1 MENSLSFAP
10 LAPWPV
16 IATLGALSLVLVGF
30 ALWRGLVGWWLRGF
44 ALLVLLFALAD
55 PSWKQEDRDYLP
67 DIVFVVTDRTAS
79 QDIDI
84 RPEQLAD
91 LVPELEAEL
100 RALSDRPGEAPIE
113 LRQLQVRDSAGEG
126 SHELGTRVLS
136 ALATAAAEVSD
147 DRIAAAILLTDGQIH
162 DPEVL
167 NSFPAPVHVILT
179 GRADEW
185 DRRLVM
191 ETAPAFAIVGEAVE
205 LQLRVE
211 ALGLPPADLPALTPL
226 LISVNGDDPVVMQ
239 VETGV
244 TVTVPLELA
253 RGGLNVLQLT
263 VPDAPGELT
272 ARNNSAIVTINGIRD
287 RLRVLLVSGEPYAG
301 ERTWRNILKSDPA
314 VDLVHF
320 TILRPPEK
328 QDGVPVFELSLIAF
342 PTRELFMDKVD
353 EFDLIIFDR
362 YRRRGVLPTLYIEN
376 IARYVRE
383 GGAVLVASG
392 PAFAGAESLYRT
404 PLREILPASPTAR
417 VIEEGFY
424 PRVSELGRR
433 HPVTSDL
440 ERFAPRPR
448 DADGNPGWGR
458 WFRQIEMVQDFGTTV
473 LDGADGRPLLIL
485 DRPGEGR
492 IAMLASDHAWLW
504 SRGFEGGGPQQELL
518 RRLAHWLM
526 QEPELEEE
534 VLRAEPDGAEVT
546 VTRRTLAE
554 EVGEVTVT
562 SPSGEAMVLEM
573 ERIADGQWQSR
584 FEAAENGI
592 YRLSDGVA
600 ETVTAVGPS
609 APKEFENPVSSTAVL
624 GPLAEA
630 TGGGILRF
638 AQGLPDLRR
647 VSENRVAAGRGWLGI
662 VRREAYDVK
671 DIRLSP
677 VAPGWIFLLAASVL
691 AFAAWR
697 IEGR

>member
-1 MENSLSFAP
+1 MEQTLDLAP
-10 LAPWPV
+10 LIPAQV
-16 IATLGALSLVLVGF
+16 LVALAAALAALVLF
-30 ALWRGLVGWWLRGF
+30 ALWRGLAGWWLR
-44 ALLVLLFALAD
+44 ALAVGVLLFALAG
-55 PSWKQEDRDYLP
+55 PSWKSEDRDYLP

-79 QDIDI
+79 QEIDI
-84 RPEQLAD
+84 RPGQLETA
-91 LVPELEAEL
+91 VPELDAALAEL
-100 RALSDRPGEAPIE
+100 AARPREAPLEIRRLE
-113 LRQLQVRDSAGEG
+113 VRDSAAEGER
-126 SHELGTRVLS
+126 ELGTRVLTE
-136 ALATAAAEVSD
+136 LTRAAAEVSG
-147 DRIAAAILLTDGQIH
+147 DRIAAAILVTDGQVH
-162 DPEVL
+162 DAGVL
-167 NSFPAPVHVILT
+167 DAFPAPVHVILT
-179 GRADEW
+179 GRDDEW
-185 DRRLVM
+185 DQRLVL
-191 ETAPAFAIVGEAVE
+191 ETAPAFAIVGEPVE
-205 LQLRVE
+205 VQVRVE
-211 ALGLPPADLPALTPL
+211 ALGRVPGDLPPTTPL
-226 LISVNGDDPVVMQ
+226 LISVNGEDPVVRQ
-239 VETGV
+239 VETGA
-244 TVTVPLELA
+244 TVTVPLELD

-263 VPDAPGELT
+263 VPDAEGELT
-272 ARNNSAIVTINGIRD
+272 PRNNSAIVTINGIRD

-301 ERTWRNILKSDPA
+301 ERTWRNILKSDAA

-362 YRRRGVLPTLYIEN
+362 YRRRGVLPSLYIEN

-417 VIEEGFY
+417 IIEKGFH
-424 PRVSELGRR
+424 PTLSDLGRR
-433 HPVTSDL
+433 HPVTADL
-440 ERFAPRPR
+440 EDFAPRPT
-448 DADGNPGWGR
+448 AEDGTPGWGR
-458 WFRQIEMVQDFGTTV
+458 WFRQLEMSHEFGSV
-473 LDGADGRPLLIL
+473 VMEGADGKPLLIL

-504 SRGFEGGGPQQELL
+504 SRGYEGGGPQQELL

-534 VLRAEPDGAEVT
+534 VLRAAPDGAEVT

-554 EVGEVTVT
+554 EVGTVTVR
-562 SPSGEAMVLEM
+562 SPSGEEMALEM
-573 ERIADGQWQSR
+573 VQTAPGRWQAR

-609 APKEFENPVSSTAVL
+609 APKEFENPVSGAEVL
-624 GPLAEA
+624 DPLAEA
-630 TGGGILRF
+630 TGGGILRY
-638 AQGLPDLRR
+638 ADGLPSLRR
-647 VSENRVAAGRGWLGI
+647 VSENRVAAGRGWLGV
-662 VRREAYDVK
+662 VRREAYDVN
-671 DIRLSP
+671 DIRLAP
-677 VAPGWIFLLAASVL
+677 VAPGWVFLLAAAALTLV
-691 AFAAWR
+691 AWR